1 MAKDNQPRPI
11 HVGDKIKYKEEYDQY
26 DIQLY
31 HRRNYWWLLLLLLPL
46 LLLIQCKKDI
56 SVTCL
61 EPDSGAPIVD
71 QPVSMSYQAHFLW
84 KDGRFF
90 ATDSI
95 SMTQSTDST
104 GQTVFR
110 DLPCSIFSYIFYC
123 RSQVSFTAQSECHAA
138 VDERHNFH
146 FTRHV
151 DLMMEPRREDLYVK
165 LLDLETGDPLPDGTL
180 IYRYIELGEQHTDSA
195 HADAAGVAM
204 LPQMRYCSVV
214 DLLGRCHG
222 YADTT
227 RTNVPCQ
234 DLLAPNDSTALR
246 LRPIKERF
254 TFFVKNKETRQPIPD
269 AKCIVTLT
277 HPQGS
282 KQQREVHTSIDGK
295 GIAVY
300 DDAFILAAITIHASK
315 IHYKDGDLDPN
326 PQTGNPWTVEE
337 FIPQDDDTRT
347 VWLEPE
353 PYQQEFINVDSIT
366 GQPIPGVHNEIRITN
381 PDGSVET
388 FVEISNRNGVFPVTA
403 KEDAKIEIVST
414 LSPGYKPRRTLIRR
428 FGDLKDPDRKIPMQ
442 PEMVTL
448 KFRTV
453 DAESP
458 NTLIPNCSLRC
469 TGSISGNLPPSDSG
483 NGEFNVTFRRVERLS
498 ILASKTDAATRIP
511 YERTTDKV
519 SQKDYDYLK
528 VEQERRDIPLRL
540 PLVYDYNQ
548 SPSGTV
554 TDCYELHRP
563 CDFLFN
569 WTVCPNCTMIIVKD
583 GNGTELGR
591 FGIDSPGGNGQGIPH
606 SASSGNARMHTS
618 TGTVCVTVTD
628 VNGHQCIYR
637 ITRL

>member
-11 HVGDKIKYKEEYDQY
+11 HVGDKMKYKEEYDQY

-71 QPVSMSYQAHFLW
+71 QPVSMSYQAHFLF
-84 KDGRFF
+84 KDGRFL

-95 SMTQSTDST
+95 NMTQTTDST

-110 DLPCSIFSYIFYC
+110 DLPCSVFSYIFYC

-151 DLMMEPRREDLYVK
+151 DLTMEPRREDLYVK

-180 IYRYIELGEQHTDSA
+180 YYRYVELGEEHTDSA

-204 LPQMRYCSVV
+204 MPQMRYCSVI

-227 RTNVPCQ
+227 RTKVPCQ
-234 DLLAPNDSTALR
+234 DLMAPNDSTALR

-254 TFFVKNKETRQPIPD
+254 TFFVKNKVTRQPIPD

-282 KQQREVHTSIDGK
+282 TQSREVHTSIDGK
-295 GIAVY
+295 GIAAY
-300 DDAFILAAITIHASK
+300 DNAFVLASITIHASK
-315 IHYKDGDLDPN
+315 VHYKDGDLDPN
-326 PQTGNPWTVEE
+326 PENGNPWIVEE
-337 FIPQDDDTRT
+337 FIPQPDSVRT
-347 VWLEPE
+347 VWLEPD
-353 PYQQEFINVDSIT
+353 PYQQEFINVDSVT

-388 FVEISNRNGVFPVTA
+388 LVEISNRNGVFPVTA
-403 KEDAKIEIVST
+403 IEDAKVEIIST
-414 LSPGYKPRRTLIRR
+414 LSPGYKPKRTLIRR

-448 KFRTV
+448 KFRTI
-453 DAESP
+453 DADVP
-458 NTLIPNCSLRC
+458 NVLIPNCTLRC
-469 TGSISGNLPPSDSG
+469 TGSISGNLQPSDSG
-483 NGEFNVTFRRVERLS
+483 SGEFNVTFRRVEKLS
-498 ILASKTDAATRIP
+498 ILASKTDAASGIA
-511 YERTTDKV
+511 YVRTTDKV
-519 SQKDYDYLK
+519 TQKDYEYLK
-528 VEQERRDIPLRL
+528 VDQERRDIPLSL
-540 PLVYDYNQ
+540 PLVYENNQ
-548 SPSGTV
+548 HPKGSA
-554 TDCYELHRP
+554 TDCYDMKRP
-563 CDFLFN
+563 CDFIFQWQLCS
-569 WTVCPNCTMIIVKD
+569 VCTMLIVKD
-583 GNGTELGR
+583 GNGKELGR
-591 FGIDSPGGNGQGIPH
+591 FGIDSPDGDSKGTVYSPPTGSIQL
-606 SASSGNARMHTS
+606 RTTTS
-618 TGTVCVTVTD
+618 TICVTRVD
-628 VNGHQCIYR
+628 VNGCACSYLIR
-637 ITRL
+637 RL

>member
-11 HVGDKIKYKEEYDQY
+11 HVGDKMKYKEEYDQY

-71 QPVSMSYQAHFLW
+71 QPVSMSYQAHFLF
-84 KDGRFF
+84 KDGRFL

-95 SMTQSTDST
+95 NMTQTTDST

-110 DLPCSIFSYIFYC
+110 DLPCSVFSYIFYC

-151 DLMMEPRREDLYVK
+151 DLTMEPRREDLYVK

-180 IYRYIELGEQHTDSA
+180 YYRYVELGEEHTDSA

-204 LPQMRYCSVV
+204 MPQMRYCSVI

-227 RTNVPCQ
+227 RAKVPCQ
-234 DLLAPNDSTALR
+234 DLMAPNDSTALR

-254 TFFVKNKETRQPIPD
+254 TFFVKNKVTRQPIPD

-282 KQQREVHTSIDGK
+282 TQSREVHTSIDGK
-295 GIAVY
+295 GIAAY
-300 DDAFILAAITIHASK
+300 DNAFVLASITIHASK
-315 IHYKDGDLDPN
+315 VHYKDGDLEPN
-326 PQTGNPWTVEE
+326 PQTGSPWIVEE
-337 FIPQDDDTRT
+337 FIPQPDSVRT
-347 VWLEPE
+347 VWLEPD
-353 PYQQEFINVDSIT
+353 PYQQEFINVDSVT

-388 FVEISNRNGVFPVTA
+388 LVEISNRNGVFPVTA
-403 KEDAKIEIVST
+403 IEDAKVEIIST
-414 LSPGYKPRRTLIRR
+414 LSPGYKPKRTLIRR

-448 KFRTV
+448 KFRTI
-453 DAESP
+453 DADVP
-458 NTLIPNCSLRC
+458 NVLIPNCTLRC
-469 TGSISGNLPPSDSG
+469 TGSISGNLQPSDSG
-483 NGEFNVTFRRVERLS
+483 SGEFNVTFRRVEKLS
-498 ILASKTDAATRIP
+498 ILASKTDAASGIA
-511 YERTTDKV
+511 YVRTTDKV
-519 SQKDYDYLK
+519 TQKDYEYLK
-528 VEQERRDIPLRL
+528 VDQERRDIPLSL
-540 PLVYDYNQ
+540 PLVYENNQ
-548 SPSGTV
+548 HPKGSA
-554 TDCYELHRP
+554 TDCYDMKRP
-563 CDFLFN
+563 CDFIFQWQLCS
-569 WTVCPNCTMIIVKD
+569 VCTMLIVKD
-583 GNGTELGR
+583 GNGKELGR
-591 FGIDSPGGNGQGIPH
+591 FGIDSPDGDSKGTVYSPPTGSIQL
-606 SASSGNARMHTS
+606 RTTTS
-618 TGTVCVTVTD
+618 TICVTRVD
-628 VNGHQCIYR
+628 VNGCACSYLIR
-637 ITRL
+637 RL

>member
-11 HVGDKIKYKEEYDQY
+11 HVGDRMKYKEEYDQY

-71 QPVSMSYQAHFLW
+71 QPVSMSYQAHFLF
-84 KDGRFF
+84 KDGRFL

-95 SMTQSTDST
+95 NMTQTTDST

-110 DLPCSIFSYIFYC
+110 DLPCSVFSYIFYC

-151 DLMMEPRREDLYVK
+151 DLTMEPRREDLYVK

-180 IYRYIELGEQHTDSA
+180 YFRYVELGEEHTDSA

-204 LPQMRYCSVV
+204 MPQMRYCSVI

-227 RTNVPCQ
+227 RTKVPCQ
-234 DLLAPNDSTALR
+234 DLMAPNDSTALR

-254 TFFVKNKETRQPIPD
+254 TFFVKNKVTRQPIPD

-282 KQQREVHTSIDGK
+282 TQSREVHTSIDGK
-295 GIAVY
+295 GIAAY
-300 DDAFILAAITIHASK
+300 DNAFVLASITIHASK
-315 IHYKDGDLDPN
+315 VHYKDGDLEPN
-326 PQTGNPWTVEE
+326 PQTGSPWIVEE
-337 FIPQDDDTRT
+337 FIPQPDSVRT
-347 VWLEPE
+347 VWLEPD
-353 PYQQEFINVDSIT
+353 PYQQEFINVDSVT

-388 FVEISNRNGVFPVTA
+388 LVEISNRNGVFPVTA
-403 KEDAKIEIVST
+403 IEDAKVEIIST
-414 LSPGYKPRRTLIRR
+414 LSPGYKPKRTLIRR

-448 KFRTV
+448 KFRTI
-453 DAESP
+453 DADVP
-458 NTLIPNCSLRC
+458 NVLIPNCTLRC
-469 TGSISGNLPPSDSG
+469 TGSISGNLQPSDSG
-483 NGEFNVTFRRVERLS
+483 SGEFNVTFRRVEKLS
-498 ILASKTDAATRIP
+498 ILASKTDAVSGIA
-511 YERTTDKV
+511 YVRTTDKV
-519 SQKDYDYLK
+519 TQKDYEYLK
-528 VEQERRDIPLRL
+528 VDQERRDIPLQL
-540 PLVYDYNQ
+540 PLVIEYSQ
-548 SPSGTV
+548 SPTGVV
-554 TDCYELHRP
+554 TECYDLKRP
-563 CDFLFN
+563 CDFDFSWN
-569 WTVCPNCTMIIVKD
+569 ICPNCTMIIVTE
-583 GNGTELGR
+583 GNGTEIHR
-591 FGIDSPGGNGQGIPH
+591 FGIDSPGGNGQGINFTP
-606 SASSGNARMHTS
+606 SSGQVRLHTN
-618 TGTVCVTVTD
+618 TGSVCVTCKD
-628 VNGHQCIYR
+628 VNGHQCNYR
-637 ITRL
+637 ITRR